1 MNISFNKISF
11 KAIEKKDTKENKKS
25 HKSISNP
32 IDISSFPKIRNGAIA
47 ALFLLPTLGI
57 VKTCNNG
64 IQNANPNEIIIVDAP
79 ADTTYRSDYT
89 DKTDRTFYKVKS
101 GDSPYSIAK
110 KHNISLRRLLAANGM
125 NKTDIIHPDE
135 TLLIPES
142 YRVKNINTLEDIS
155 KMSGLSMDYLKFL
168 CDIEEKHNT
177 VYKDRNNNETIGIG
191 HLLTK
196 EEKEIYKNKTISDKQ
211 IYTLLAQDILNTD
224 LDLQTVINKTA
235 YNSMPLHLKESV
247 TDLAFNK
254 GTGAIAD
261 NKHLCKAL
269 NEQDYV
275 SAAANLT
282 QDYSVVTNAKG
293 EKIHKPAA
301 GLSKRRL
308 YNIANAN
315 EIFKNGMPDIV
326 ADSANAVYK
335 RGRQYLEAEKNRGE
349 ISNDTYENV
358 LSEYENIVS
367 KLFDGKLN
375 GKTVQKA
382 EQITA
387 AKNIKKVENTKVD
400 NSQKI
405 YVNGEK
411 TDWTINSLYKDWE
424 QTAKRQLRYVK
435 RPLPQIDKNGNIQAY
450 VKIIEPAAEG
460 KLTGKTII
468 INPGHGGAMNKKE
481 ANGKINVN
489 FDPGTS
495 NAVMSKKNPN
505 IETNNFIGNGG
516 KSLEEWVVNQRIAE
530 ELAKKITNQG
540 GKVIYVQGSVYS
552 AMDAIR
558 DIQKKNK
565 VNLIV
570 SLHSNSDGSK
580 RGIYVISNKRGGL
593 EDKKDKEF
601 ASTVVESLNKHS
613 WFRGITHQKSQ
624 SLGVLS
630 SSASTS
636 SPVPGIL
643 IETGNLKNEDD
654 VANLN
659 SRNFKNQLIESILTG
674 IIEYRD

>member
-1 MNISFNKISF
+1 MKVSYNKISF
-11 KAIEKKDTKENKKS
+11 NPIEPKNNKKEDKKTKTPVS
-25 HKSISNP
+25 AP
-32 IDISSFPKIRNGAIA
+32 IDMSKLSKIRNSAIA

-57 VKTCNNG
+57 VKTCNNQ
-64 IQNANPNEIIIVDAP
+64 QNMNPNEIVIVDTP
-79 ADTTYRSDYT
+79 ADTTYRAMYT
-89 DKTDRTFYKVKS
+89 DKDASSFYKVKS

-110 KHNISLRRLLAANGM
+110 EHNVSMRRLLYQNGM
-125 NKTDIIHPDE
+125 DKNSVIYPGD
-135 TLLIPES
+135 TLIIPEA
-142 YRVKNINTLEDIS
+142 YTVKNIKTLEDVS
-155 KMSGLSMDYLKFL
+155 KMLGLNMEYLEFL
-168 CDIEEKHNT
+168 TDIEGKHNS
-177 VYKDRNNNETIGIG
+177 VYKDRNDNETIGIG
-191 HLLTK
+191 HLLNK
-196 EEKEIYKNKTISDKQ
+196 EEKELYKDKVITDEQ
-211 IYTLLAQDILNTD
+211 VYTLLAQDLLDVD
-224 LDLQTVINKTA
+224 LDLQTVINEQA
-235 YNSMPLHLKESV
+235 YYNMPAHLKESV
-247 TDLAFNK
+247 IDLAFNK
-254 GTGAIAD
+254 GVGAISD
-261 NKHLCKAL
+261 NKALCKAL
-269 NEQDYV
+269 NEENYP
-275 SAAANLT
+275 AAVANLT

-293 EKIHKPAA
+293 EKVHKPAA

-315 EIFKNGMPDIV
+315 EIFKNGMPDVV

-335 RGRQYLEAEKNRGE
+335 RGLEYLEAEKNKGE
-349 ISNDTYENV
+349 MSNDVYKNV
-358 LSEYENIVS
+358 LAEYENITYD
-367 KLFDGKLN
+367 LYDGKL
-375 GKTVQKA
+375 GKQSVRA
-382 EQITA
+382 ER
-387 AKNIKKVENTKVD
+387 D
-400 NSQKI
+400 NSSVKSYAAAGKSNHI

-411 TDWTINSLYKDWE
+411 TDWTVNSLYADWE
-424 QTAKRQLRYVK
+424 KTAKRQKRFVK
-435 RPLPQIDKNGNIQAY
+435 RPLPQVDKNGNIQAY
-450 VKIIEPAAEG
+450 VETFNPTGRG
-460 KLTGKTII
+460 KLSGKTII

-481 ANGKINVN
+481 ANGKLNVN

-495 NAVMSKKNPN
+495 NAVMSRKNPN
-505 IETNNFIGNGG
+505 IETNKFIGNGG
-516 KSLEEWVVNQRIAE
+516 RSLEEWVVNQRIAD
-530 ELAKKITNQG
+530 ELVKKITQQG

-580 RGIYVISNKRGGL
+580 RGIYVISNKRGGI

-601 ASTVVESLNKHS
+601 ASVVVDNLNKHS
-613 WFRGITHQKSQ
+613 WFRGITHQKAQ

-630 SSASTS
+630 TSSVTS